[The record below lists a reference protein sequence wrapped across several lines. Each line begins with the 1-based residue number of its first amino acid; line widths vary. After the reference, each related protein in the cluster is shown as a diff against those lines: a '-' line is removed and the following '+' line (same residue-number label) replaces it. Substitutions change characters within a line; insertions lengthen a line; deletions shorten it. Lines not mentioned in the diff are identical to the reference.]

1 MKRYLALTGMDVKLA
16 LRDRQTLFFT
26 YLFPLIFFFSS
37 QRCCTPNGAAA
48 RSRSSSP
55 TCW

>member
-37 QRCCTPNGAAA
+37 RRCCTPNGAAA